1 MLTPS
6 HYLTPTEVA
15 DILGVSERTL
25 TRWHSLRQGPPRCK
39 IGRAVRYVA
48 SSVADWMASHEIQP
62 LHSFKEAA

>member
-6 HYLTPTEVA
+6 NYLTATEVA

-25 TRWHSLRQGPPRCK
+25 NRWHSLRQGPPRCK

-48 SSVADWMASHEIQP
+48 SSVADWIASHEIQP
-62 LHSFKEAA
+62 LRSFKEAA

>member
-25 TRWHSLRQGPPRCK
+25 TRWHTLRQGPPRCK

-48 SSVADWMASHEIQP
+48 SSVADWIASHEVQP
-62 LHSFKEAA
+62 LRSFKEAA